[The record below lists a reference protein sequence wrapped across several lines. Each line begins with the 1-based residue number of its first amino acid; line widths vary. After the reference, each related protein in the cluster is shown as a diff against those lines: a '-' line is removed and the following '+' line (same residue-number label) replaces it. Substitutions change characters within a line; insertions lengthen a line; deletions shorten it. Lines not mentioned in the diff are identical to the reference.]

1 LSYPAPAAFAAA
13 ALAGVLFTGCGA
25 ALPSSPSRALTAC
38 IVAPRPDAL
47 WSLAQCCARDLG
59 SNRDCRA
66 YSAAD
71 RYIILKDNSPRK
83 PDAYLIIP
91 TTRVSGIED
100 PRIFAPPVAGL
111 WADGWRQ
118 AQVYLKE
125 PAAATGLAINS
136 AYARS
141 ESQLHIHISCAGRDV
156 ARTLAEDAVRIG
168 ADPNRP
174 VEIRLG
180 PSSNPYRTIKV
191 TSLTAPSPFALAVEM
206 AGARPEMA
214 AESIAV
220 IGSAA
225 PGVYFVLE
233 TKRAAGNRGNAEEL
247 LDQACRSWPTAAGP
261 DRVGRERARADREQ
275 GGGESALVLH

>member
-1 LSYPAPAAFAAA
+1 LSYPSPAAFAAA

-25 ALPSSPSRALTAC
+25 ALPPSPSPAVTAC

-59 SNRDCRA
+59 SNHDCRA

-83 PDAYLIIP
+83 PNAYLIIP

-141 ESQLHIHISCAGRDV
+141 ESQLHIHISCVGWDV
-156 ARTLAEDAVRIG
+156 ARALAEETARIG

-174 VEIRLG
+174 IEIRLG
-180 PSSNPYRTIKV
+180 PAGHPYRAIKV
-191 TSLTAPSPFALAVEM
+191 TSLTGPNPFALAVAM
-206 AGARPEMA
+206 AGAQPEMA
-214 AESIAV
+214 AESMAV

-233 TKRAAGNRGNAEEL
+233 TRRAAGNRGNTEEL
-247 LDQACRSWPTAAGP
+247 LDQSCRSWPSAAGP
-261 DRVGRERARADREQ
+261 DRGGRERARADREQ
-275 GGGESALVLH
+275 EDGVSALVLH

>member
-1 LSYPAPAAFAAA
+1 
-13 ALAGVLFTGCGA
+13 
-25 ALPSSPSRALTAC
+25 
-38 IVAPRPDAL
+38 
-47 WSLAQCCARDLG
+47 
-59 SNRDCRA
+59 
-66 YSAAD
+66 
-71 RYIILKDNSPRK
+71 
-83 PDAYLIIP
+83 

-100 PRIFAPPVAGL
+100 PGIFAPPVAGL
-111 WADGWRQ
+111 WVDGWRQ
-118 AQVYLKE
+118 AQVYLKQ

-141 ESQLHIHISCAGRDV
+141 QSQLHIHISCVGRDV
-156 ARTLAEDAVRIG
+156 ARALPQDAARNG

-180 PSSNPYRTIKV
+180 PSGHPYRAIKV
-191 TSLTAPSPFALAVEM
+191 TSLTAPSPFALAAAM

-233 TKRAAGNRGNAEEL
+233 TRHAAGNRGNAEE
-247 LDQACRSWPTAAGP
+247 
-261 DRVGRERARADREQ
+261 
-275 GGGESALVLH
+275 